1 MDDPRTTLCR
11 RSIIQDKAF
20 LRALYSDWYEQII
33 RVCAD
38 RNAVLELGSGA
49 GFLQKVLPGV
59 ITSEVFETPG
69 VRLIADACDLPFPD
83 KSLDAVV
90 MTDVFHHIPDAGR
103 FLLEATRCIRP
114 GGKIV
119 MIEPWRTSWSE
130 WVYMH
135 LHSEPFS
142 VDSDWKIPRTGPLSG
157 ANGALPWIVFQRDR
171 ALFEAQYPQ
180 WRIKNIEPMMPFS
193 YLLSGG
199 VSMRSLVPGWMYRPI
214 RAVEQILNQNNWAMF
229 ALIELEL
236 ASWAGTSGD
245 VMLQSGGNCADRLPI
260 YMNDYALGKRT
271 MQAEK
276 CHLGY

>member
-1 MDDPRTTLCR
+1 MFLRFLSHPLTRGLSVDDPRTTLLR
-11 RSIIQDKAF
+11 RDLIQDKTF
-20 LRALYSDWYEQII
+20 LRVLYSEWYERIMKI
-33 RVCAD
+33 LPKKND
-38 RNAVLELGSGA
+38 VLELGSGA
-49 GFLQKVLPGV
+49 GFLQEILPGV

-69 VRLIADACDLPFPD
+69 VQLVTDACHLPFPD
-83 KSLDAVV
+83 KSLSAIV
-90 MTDVFHHIPDAGR
+90 MTDVFHHIPDVGR
-103 FLLEATRCIRP
+103 FFLEATRCIHP

-130 WVYMH
+130 WVYVH

-180 WRIKNIEPMMPFS
+180 WLIKNIEPMMPFS

-214 RAVEQILNQNNWAMF
+214 RAGEQILNQNNWAMF

-236 ASWAGTSGD
+236 TS
-245 VMLQSGGNCADRLPI
+245 
-260 YMNDYALGKRT
+260 
-271 MQAEK
+271 
-276 CHLGY
+276 